1 MKKHQRAL
9 VEEAAKAGRAFVC
22 CMRELGASASFKL
35 YALVRS
41 ALSIFHSGDIKEIE
55 GVKKEGEQNDM
66 AEGQIGAQSL
76 APQVTLQ
83 SYNALNN

>member
-55 GVKKEGEQNDM
+55 GVKEGEQNDM

-83 SYNALNN
+83 SYNTLNN